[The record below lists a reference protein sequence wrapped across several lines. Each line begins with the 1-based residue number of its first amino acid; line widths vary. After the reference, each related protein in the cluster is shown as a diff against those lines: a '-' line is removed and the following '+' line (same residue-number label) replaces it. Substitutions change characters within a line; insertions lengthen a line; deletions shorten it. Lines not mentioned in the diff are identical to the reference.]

1 MSDIEQIE
9 KYLAGELDSAEI
21 KAFDLRVQS
30 DTVFAETYKLYQVI
44 QNEMNVEPGEN
55 ELRENLSALSKKH
68 FEVKDTAKVITL
80 KTSNKKWWLY
90 AAAAAVAITI
100 ILLLNPGNDR
110 RLTTAEIFTQNA
122 IPEELPAIVRGNNN
136 DSLLRKASELFNKK
150 AYAAALPL
158 LDSIT
163 KVQPGEAQLQLSLGI
178 CFLQTGK
185 YEAAIAK
192 FETLAAGQSSYKYD
206 ALFWKA
212 LVLLKQDKKEMC
224 ITTLK
229 QIPAEAANFDKAKK
243 MIKMIA
249 D

>member
-1 MSDIEQIE
+1 M
-9 KYLAGELDSAEI
+9 
-21 KAFDLRVQS
+21 
-30 DTVFAETYKLYQVI
+30 
-44 QNEMNVEPGEN
+44 
-55 ELRENLSALSKKH
+55 
-68 FEVKDTAKVITL
+68 
-80 KTSNKKWWLY
+80 
-90 AAAAAVAITI
+90 
-100 ILLLNPGNDR
+100 
-110 RLTTAEIFTQNA
+110 
-122 IPEELPAIVRGNNN
+122 
-136 DSLLRKASELFNKK
+136 RKASELFNKK